1 MARAGITP
9 QRLTVAAAD
18 LADEVGFEAISLAA
32 LARGLGVK
40 DASLYSHVAGLKDL
54 RTRVTVLALG
64 ELADLLADAVAG
76 LAGTDALTAFATTY
90 RRYALDHPGRYTAM
104 QQELDPA
111 TASAS
116 AAGRH
121 GELVRAVLRG
131 YGLADP
137 DQTDAGRLVVSTI
150 YGFLGLEAT
159 GGFGH
164 HPRDPETSFRRSI
177 EAVDHALRDWATIGS
192 TAPARQG

>member
-9 QRLTVAAAD
+9 ERLTVAAAD

-40 DASLYSHVAGLKDL
+40 DASLYSHVAGLGDL
-54 RTRVTVLALG
+54 RTRVTVLALA

-76 LAGTDALTAFATTY
+76 LAGKDALKAFATTY
-90 RRYALDHPGRYTAM
+90 RHYALAHPGRYTAM

-111 TASAS
+111 TLAAS
-116 AAGRH
+116 AAPRH

-137 DQTDAGRLVVSTI
+137 DETDAARLVLSTV
-150 YGFLGLEAT
+150 YGFLGLEAS
-159 GGFGH
+159 GGFSH
-164 HPRDPETSFRRSI
+164 HPRDLGTSFERSLD
-177 EAVDHALRDWATIGS
+177 ALDHALRSWA
-192 TAPARQG
+192 